1 MIPDFVTHYYLPD
14 RTPFRSLSELEEPL
28 LTELM
33 RELIAQRHQG
43 RHHRLFGRTYMDMR
57 RIVEARLY
65 RKFVEAGGR
74 PERASPHYFVLG
86 ESAWFGGLAPGMR
99 EVRLSLDALPDG
111 QTSITYPDSFAAM
124 EVAPEF
130 GLPHEPRPYHGLI
143 FRLDQLTELV
153 DTYGL
158 PRSEPDENYTGYE
171 LRTAEKYVEVQL
183 WSDEPIRAYV
193 S

>member
-65 RKFVEAGGR
+65 RKFVEAGPR
-74 PERASPHYFVLG
+74 Y
-86 ESAWFGGLAPGMR
+86 
-99 EVRLSLDALPDG
+99 
-111 QTSITYPDSFAAM
+111 TYM
-124 EVAPEF
+124 C
-130 GLPHEPRPYHGLI
+130 I
-143 FRLDQLTELV
+143 LV
-153 DTYGL
+153 
-158 PRSEPDENYTGYE
+158 S
-171 LRTAEKYVEVQL
+171 
-183 WSDEPIRAYV
+183 
-193 S
+193 